1 MNNKLRK
8 FAISIPMLA
17 GLGLC
22 SAAAMAQ
29 GSGEKSREIIL
40 APYLWAASID
50 GTSTIGSLPPLAI
63 DASFSDLASNL
74 DMAFAMHTEFR
85 FNDWVFVIDPT
96 YLSLS
101 IDATIPPP
109 APPSAILDLE
119 VEIWLVELWTGYRL
133 NENWEAIGGLRYQ
146 SQDIAVSGFPSPPAL
161 SSSAGISVNWSD
173 WFVGTRFNTDI
184 SENWFMIWR
193 ADVMIAGDS
202 DTSWNTSIFFN
213 RRVGKK
219 GNKALNL
226 GYRYFVDDF
235 VESGVYAWDITQ
247 DGPVIGFTWVF

>member
-1 MNNKLRK
+1 MIYKPRK
-8 FAISIPMLA
+8 FARNILMLSA
-17 GLGLC
+17 LCVC

-29 GSGEKSREIIL
+29 SSSEKSREIIL

-50 GTSTIGSLPPLAI
+50 GTSTVGMLPPLAI
-63 DASFSDLASNL
+63 VASFSDLASNL

-101 IDATIPPP
+101 MDAALPPP
-109 APPSAILDLE
+109 VPAGTTLDVE
-119 VEIWLVELWTGYRL
+119 VEIWLVELWAGYRL
-133 NENWEAIGGLRYQ
+133 NENWEAIGGVRYQ
-146 SQDIAVSGFPSPPAL
+146 SQDISIGGLPLPVT
-161 SSSAGISVNWSD
+161 SAGVSANWSD
-173 WFVGTRFNTDI
+173 WFVGTRFKTDI
-184 SENWFMIWR
+184 SEKWFMLWR
-193 ADVMIAGDS
+193 ADVTIAGDS

-235 VESGVYAWDITQ
+235 VESGVYAWDVTQ